1 VKRQP
6 HLGDQVGQIDPL
18 NSVLPA
24 VARTSIWGSRTRL
37 GLDPVGSA
45 KSQPHSGF
53 AVGVRRRTPPAPPP
67 RHPRQPWRWPSNL
80 RRPIAE
86 LPTSNPGSS
95 TPQHRCRSGSTST
108 RPGVCTPTGWCTIP
122 AERTRRAITKATTCT
137 CPRPTAAQPQRLAH
151 WPWHARRACRSSL
164 RHQDSDE
171 DPPSSARRAHPLPP
185 ATVSTA
191 E

>member
-6 HLGDQVGQIDPL
+6 HLRDQVRHIDPL

-86 LPTSNPGSS
+86 LPTSNPGTS

-108 RPGVCTPTGWCTIP
+108 RPGVCTPTVWCTI
-122 AERTRRAITKATTCT
+122 
-137 CPRPTAAQPQRLAH
+137 
-151 WPWHARRACRSSL
+151 
-164 RHQDSDE
+164 
-171 DPPSSARRAHPLPP
+171 ARRAHPARDHEGNYLYVPAAYGSAASAAGPLAVARPASLPQFP
-185 ATVSTA
+185 ATSGPQ
-191 E
+191 